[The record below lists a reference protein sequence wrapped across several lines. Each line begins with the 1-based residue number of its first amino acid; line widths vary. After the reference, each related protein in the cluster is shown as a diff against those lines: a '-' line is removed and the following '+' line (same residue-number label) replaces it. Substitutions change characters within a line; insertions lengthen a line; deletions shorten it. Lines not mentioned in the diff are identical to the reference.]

1 MANMKV
7 GTRLSLGFGLV
18 LALMLMISLLGV
30 FNMSTIHAKLDRIV
44 NENVVKT
51 ELVGTMANSV
61 HIVARVSRSVVLLND
76 EAAIRAEMAKVQTA
90 REAYNQA
97 VDKLGRMPSTPQGA
111 EIRARIAGMALEAR
125 PMNDKVFELALANH
139 DDEATVLLMQ
149 QAGPATLKWQD
160 AMDDYARLQKAN
172 NQADVDAAT
181 VAYHR
186 ARLLMLV
193 LSGIA
198 IAVGAVAAVMIARKL
213 LRQLG
218 GEPDYAAEVAG
229 RIAAGDLT
237 VAVDTRHG
245 DDGSMLLAMKKM
257 RDALAGIVGEVRTG
271 TEAIASAS
279 SQIAA
284 GNQDLSARTEQQA
297 SSLEETASSM
307 EELTSAVRQN
317 NDNARQ
323 ANQLAQSASAVAQQG
338 GAVVSQVVDTMG
350 AINDSSRKIVDIIAV
365 IDGIAF
371 QTNILALN
379 AAVEAARAGE
389 QGRGFAV
396 VATEV
401 RNLAQR
407 SASAAKE
414 IKELIGDSV
423 EKVEIGSKL
432 VERAG
437 QTMEEVVASVQ
448 RVTDIT
454 ADISTAGDEQSA
466 GIEQINQAVSEM
478 DTVTQQ
484 NAALVEE
491 AAAAAEAM
499 QQQAAKLEQ
508 VVSVF
513 RLDGAVGR
521 AASGS
526 LAVANTR
533 AMPAFASA
541 TAARAAP
548 ALAPVAGPR
557 AASGDGGGAAPRKP
571 LATKPRQ
578 RQASTATADVS
589 DWEEF

>member
-1 MANMKV
+1 MAIANMKV

-18 LALMLMISLLGV
+18 LALLLLVASLGV
-30 FNMSTIHAKLDRIV
+30 YNMSTIHAKLERIV
-44 NENVVKT
+44 KENVVKT
-51 ELVGTMANSV
+51 ELVGTMSEAV
-61 HIVARVSRSVVLLND
+61 HIVARVSRSVVLLT
-76 EAAIRAEMAKVQTA
+76 EQPAIREELAKVEQA
-90 REAYNQA
+90 RAAYNKS
-97 VDKLGRMPSTPQGA
+97 VDALGKMSATPQGVA
-111 EIRARIAGMALEAR
+111 IRERIAALAREAR
-125 PMNDKVFELALANH
+125 PMNDQVFALALANQ
-139 DDEATVLLMQ
+139 DAEATEVLMK
-149 QAGPATLKWQD
+149 QAGPSTQKWQQ
-160 AMDDYARLQKAN
+160 AMDEYAALQKEN
-172 NQADVDAAT
+172 NQADADAAT
-181 VAYHR
+181 SAYQR

-198 IAVGAVAAVMIARKL
+198 IAVGMVAAVVIARTL

-218 GEPDYAAEVAG
+218 GEPDYAAEVAT

-237 VAVDTRHG
+237 VNVATRN
-245 DDGSMLLAMKKM
+245 DDAGSMLHAMKLM
-257 RDALAGIVGEVRTG
+257 RDALASIVGEVRSG
-271 TEAIASAS
+271 TETIASAS
-279 SQIAA
+279 TQIAS

-317 NDNARQ
+317 NDHARQ

-414 IKELIGDSV
+414 IKALIGDSV
-423 EKVEIGSKL
+423 EKVGIGSKL
-432 VERAG
+432 VEQAG
-437 QTMEEVVASVQ
+437 QTMSEVVASVQ
-448 RVTDIT
+448 RVTDIM
-454 ADISTAGDEQSA
+454 ADISAAGDEQSA
-466 GIEQINQAVSEM
+466 GIEQVNQAVSEM

-499 QQQAAKLEQ
+499 QQQAANLER

-513 RLDGAVGR
+513 RLDGGLRGATPAVPR
-521 AASGS
+521 QH
-526 LAVANTR
+526 NT
-533 AMPAFASA
+533 AIIA
-541 TAARAAP
+541 
-548 ALAPVAGPR
+548 AGP
-557 AASGDGGGAAPRKP
+557 AKAPGALPLFLDEPR
-571 LATKPRQ
+571 
-578 RQASTATADVS
+578 
-589 DWEEF
+589 

>member
-1 MANMKV
+1 MKV

-18 LALMLMISLLGV
+18 LVLLLLVAMLGV

-44 NENVVKT
+44 NENAVKT
-51 ELVGTMANSV
+51 QLVNDMSESV
-61 HIVARVSRSVVLLND
+61 HIVARVTRSVVLLND
-76 EAAIRAEMAKVQTA
+76 TAAIQREIEKVT
-90 REAYNQA
+90 
-97 VDKLGRMPSTPQGA
+97 
-111 EIRARIAGMALEAR
+111 RARAVYNKAVEALAAMPATSKGVAIRDRIAAQAKLTR
-125 PMNDKVFELALANH
+125 PLNDKVLELALAHN
-139 DDEATVLLMQ
+139 DAEATDILMK
-149 QAGPATLKWQD
+149 QAGPNTQNWQD
-160 AMDDYARLQKAN
+160 AMDEYAALQKQTN
-172 NQADVDAAT
+172 EMDAAAAKA
-181 VAYHR
+181 AYER

-193 LSGIA
+193 LSGAA
-198 IAVGAVAAVMIARKL
+198 IAVGVIAAVRIARGL

-218 GEPDYAAEVAG
+218 GEPDYAATIAS

-237 VAVDTRHG
+237 VVVDTRSNDEH
-245 DDGSMLLAMKKM
+245 SMLHAMKMM
-257 RDALAGIVGEVRTG
+257 RDALARIVAEVRTG
-271 TEAIASAS
+271 TETIASAS
-279 SQIAA
+279 TQIAS
-284 GNQDLSARTEQQA
+284 GNQDLSSRTEQQA

-307 EELTSAVRQN
+307 EELTSAVRAN

-350 AINDSSRKIVDIIAV
+350 AINASSRKIVDIISV

-396 VATEV
+396 VASEV
-401 RNLAQR
+401 RTLAQR

-414 IKELIGDSV
+414 IKELIGTSV

-432 VERAG
+432 VEQAG
-437 QTMEEVVASVQ
+437 HTMDEVVASVQ
-448 RVTDIT
+448 RVTDIM
-454 ADISTAGDEQSA
+454 AEISTAGDEQSA

-499 QQQAAKLEQ
+499 QNQAANLER

-513 RLDGAVGR
+513 RIDGMQRSSAP
-521 AASGS
+521 
-526 LAVANTR
+526 AVA
-533 AMPAFASA
+533 APPAKPRLAPVKP
-541 TAARAAP
+541 AAP
-548 ALAPVAGPR
+548 A
-557 AASGDGGGAAPRKP
+557 RKP
-571 LATKPRQ
+571 Q
-578 RQASTATADVS
+578 RLASTAPAKS
-589 DWEEF
+589 EGDWEEF

>member
-1 MANMKV
+1 MGIANLKV

-18 LALMLMISLLGV
+18 LTLLLLVALLGV

-51 ELVGTMANSV
+51 EMVGTMSEAV
-61 HIVARVSRSVVLLND
+61 HVVARVARTVVLLED
-76 EAAIRAEMAKVQTA
+76 QAVIRAEIANAEQQRA
-90 REAYNQA
+90 AYNKA
-97 VDKLGRMPSTPQGA
+97 VEVLANMSTTPKGTA
-111 EIRARIAGMALEAR
+111 IRERIAALAQEAR
-125 PMNDKVFELALANH
+125 PLNTKVFELALANQ
-139 DDEATVLLMQ
+139 DAEATEMLMKRAAPPTQ
-149 QAGPATLKWQD
+149 KWQE
-160 AMDDYARLQKAN
+160 AMDEYANLQKEN
-172 NQADVDAAT
+172 NHADAEAAKS
-181 VAYHR
+181 AFER
-186 ARLLMLV
+186 ARLWMLV

-198 IAVGAVAAVMIARKL
+198 IAVGVTAAVLIARTL

-237 VAVDTRHG
+237 VAVATRSDDT
-245 DDGSMLLAMKKM
+245 GSMLHAMKLM
-257 RDALAGIVGEVRTG
+257 REALSSIVGEVRSG
-271 TEAIASAS
+271 TETIASAS
-279 SQIAA
+279 QQIAS

-307 EELTSAVRQN
+307 EQLTSAVRQN

-396 VATEV
+396 VASEV

-414 IKELIGDSV
+414 IKALIGDSV
-423 EKVEIGSKL
+423 EKVGIGSKL

-437 QTMEEVVASVQ
+437 QTMDEVVASVQ
-448 RVTDIT
+448 RVTDIM
-454 ADISTAGDEQSA
+454 ADISSAGDEQSA

-499 QQQAAKLEQ
+499 QNQAANLER

-513 RLDGAVGR
+513 RLDGAHRGV
-521 AASGS
+521 
-526 LAVANTR
+526 V
-533 AMPAFASA
+533 
-541 TAARAAP
+541 TAA
-548 ALAPVAGPR
+548 V
-557 AASGDGGGAAPRKP
+557 APRKP
-571 LATKPRQ
+571 AAKAPSPALARAPAKPQPRLAGTAP
-578 RQASTATADVS
+578 ASG

>member
-1 MANMKV
+1 MAIANMKV

-18 LALMLMISLLGV
+18 LVLLLLVAMLGV

-44 NENVVKT
+44 NENAVKT
-51 ELVGTMANSV
+51 DLVSDMSESV
-61 HIVARVSRSVVLLND
+61 HIVARVSRTVVLLNE
-76 EAAIRAEMAKVQTA
+76 EAAIRAEMEKVSKARAVYNSAVEQLMKMPATAK
-90 REAYNQA
+90 
-97 VDKLGRMPSTPQGA
+97 GM
-111 EIRARIAGMALEAR
+111 EIRERIAGLAATAR
-125 PMNDKVFELALANH
+125 PLNDKVFALALVNQDA
-139 DDEATVLLMQ
+139 EATGLLVG
-149 QAGPATLKWQD
+149 QAGPATQRWQD
-160 AMDDYARLQKAN
+160 AMDEYAELQKN
-172 NQADVDAAT
+172 SNHADAELASAA
-181 VAYHR
+181 YQR
-186 ARLLMLV
+186 ARVLMLA
-193 LSGIA
+193 LSGLA
-198 IAVGAVAAVMIARKL
+198 IAVGVVAAVQIARGL

-218 GEPDYAAEVAG
+218 GEPDYAAEIAG

-237 VAVDTRHG
+237 VVVDTRSNDHH
-245 DDGSMLLAMKKM
+245 SMLHAMKMM
-257 RDALAGIVGEVRTG
+257 RDALASIVAEVRSG
-271 TEAIASAS
+271 TETIASAS
-279 SQIAA
+279 SQIAS
-284 GNQDLSARTEQQA
+284 GNQDLSARTEEQA

-307 EELTSAVRQN
+307 EELTSAVRAN

-338 GAVVSQVVDTMG
+338 GSVVAQVVDTMG
-350 AINDSSRKIVDIIAV
+350 AINDSSRKIVDIISV

-396 VATEV
+396 VASEV
-401 RNLAQR
+401 RVLAQR

-414 IKELIGDSV
+414 IKELIGNSV

-437 QTMEEVVASVQ
+437 HTMEEVVASVG
-448 RVTDIT
+448 RVTAIM

-499 QQQAAKLEQ
+499 QTQAANLER

-513 RLDGAVGR
+513 RLDGVDKPR
-521 AASGS
+521 AA
-526 LAVANTR
+526 
-533 AMPAFASA
+533 
-541 TAARAAP
+541 AAAAP
-548 ALAPVAGPR
+548 APQRARTMPAAAKPALR
-557 AASGDGGGAAPRKP
+557 AAARPPKQLGTTSTTAA
-571 LATKPRQ
+571 A
-578 RQASTATADVS
+578 S

>member
-1 MANMKV
+1 MAIANMKV

-18 LALMLMISLLGV
+18 LALMLLIALLGV
-30 FNMSTIHAKLDRIV
+30 FNMSTIHAKLERIV
-44 NENVVKT
+44 NENVAKT
-51 ELVGTMANSV
+51 EQVSIMSESV
-61 HIVARVSRSVVLLND
+61 HVVARVVRSVVLLND
-76 EAAIRAEMAKVQTA
+76 EAAIRAELAKVQTA
-90 REAYNQA
+90 RAAYDQA
-97 VDKLGRMPSTPQGA
+97 LAALGKMNATPQGLA
-111 EIRARIAGMALEAR
+111 IRQRIADMALQVR
-125 PMNDKVFELALANH
+125 PMNSKVLELALANR
-139 DDEATVLLMQ
+139 DEEATTLLMQ
-149 QAGPATLKWQD
+149 QAGPATQKWQD
-160 AMDDYARLQKAN
+160 ALDEFAALQKAN
-172 NQADVDAAT
+172 NQADAAAAT
-181 VAYHR
+181 SAYER
-186 ARLLMLV
+186 ARWLMLV

-198 IAVGAVAAVMIARKL
+198 VAVGAAAAVLIARTL

-237 VAVDTRHG
+237 VNVSTRSG
-245 DDGSMLLAMKKM
+245 DDGSMLLAMKQM
-257 RDALAGIVGEVRTG
+257 RDALATIVGEVRGG
-271 TEAIASAS
+271 TEAIASAA
-279 SQIAA
+279 SQIAS

-323 ANQLAQSASAVAQQG
+323 ANQLALSASAVAQQG
-338 GAVVSQVVDTMG
+338 GTVVSQVVGTMG
-350 AINDSSRKIVDIIAV
+350 EINDSSRKIVDIIAV

-396 VATEV
+396 VASEV

-423 EKVEIGSKL
+423 EKVGIGSKL
-432 VERAG
+432 VEQAG
-437 QTMEEVVASVQ
+437 RTMEEVVASVQ
-448 RVTDIT
+448 RVTDIM

-466 GIEQINQAVSEM
+466 GIEQINQAISEM

-499 QQQAAKLEQ
+499 QQQAANLER
-508 VVSVF
+508 VVGVF
-513 RLDGAVGR
+513 QLDGPVRGMAPAAAVR
-521 AASGS
+521 RPAPSRPAAPKPSPTR
-526 LAVANTR
+526 AVA
-533 AMPAFASA
+533 
-541 TAARAAP
+541 AA
-548 ALAPVAGPR
+548 
-557 AASGDGGGAAPRKP
+557 KP
-571 LATKPRQ
+571 KQ
-578 RQASTATADVS
+578 RLTSTAGSA

>member
-1 MANMKV
+1 MAIANMKV

-18 LALMLMISLLGV
+18 LALMLLIALLGV
-30 FNMSTIHAKLDRIV
+30 FNMSTIHAKLERIV
-44 NENVVKT
+44 NENVAKT
-51 ELVGTMANSV
+51 EQVGIMSESV
-61 HIVARVSRSVVLLND
+61 HVVARVVRSVVLLND
-76 EAAIRAEMAKVQTA
+76 EAAIRAELAKVQTA
-90 REAYNQA
+90 RAAYDQA
-97 VDKLGRMPSTPQGA
+97 LAALGKMNATPQGLA
-111 EIRARIAGMALEAR
+111 IRQRIADMALQVR
-125 PMNDKVFELALANH
+125 PMNSKVLELALANR
-139 DDEATVLLMQ
+139 DEEATTLLMQ
-149 QAGPATLKWQD
+149 QAGPATQKWQD
-160 AMDDYARLQKAN
+160 ALDEFAALQKAN
-172 NQADVDAAT
+172 NQADAAAAT
-181 VAYHR
+181 SAYER
-186 ARLLMLV
+186 ARWLMLV

-198 IAVGAVAAVMIARKL
+198 VAVGAAAAVLIARTL

-237 VAVDTRHG
+237 VNVSTRSG
-245 DDGSMLLAMKKM
+245 DDGSMLLAMKQM
-257 RDALAGIVGEVRTG
+257 RDALATIVGEVRGG
-271 TEAIASAS
+271 TEAIASAA
-279 SQIAA
+279 SQIAS

-350 AINDSSRKIVDIIAV
+350 AINNSSRKIVDIIAV

-396 VATEV
+396 VASEV

-432 VERAG
+432 VEQAG

-448 RVTDIT
+448 RVTDIM

-499 QQQAAKLEQ
+499 QQQAANLER
-508 VVSVF
+508 VVGVF
-513 RLDGAVGR
+513 RLDGLSR
-521 AASGS
+521 
-526 LAVANTR
+526 
-533 AMPAFASA
+533 
-541 TAARAAP
+541 
-548 ALAPVAGPR
+548 
-557 AASGDGGGAAPRKP
+557 GAAPMRPVRAAVALKP
-571 LATKPRQ
+571 APSRAVATAKPKQ
-578 RQASTATADVS
+578 RLTSTAGSADWV
-589 DWEEF
+589 EF

>member
-1 MANMKV
+1 MAIANMKV

-18 LALMLMISLLGV
+18 LALMLLIALLGV
-30 FNMSTIHAKLDRIV
+30 FNMSTIHAKLERIV
-44 NENVVKT
+44 NENVAKT
-51 ELVGTMANSV
+51 EQVGIMSESV
-61 HIVARVSRSVVLLND
+61 HVVARVVRSVVLLND
-76 EAAIRAEMAKVQTA
+76 EAAIRAELAKVQTA
-90 REAYNQA
+90 RAAYDQA
-97 VDKLGRMPSTPQGA
+97 LAALGKMNATPQGLA
-111 EIRARIAGMALEAR
+111 IRQRIADMALQVR
-125 PMNDKVFELALANH
+125 PMNSKVLELALANR
-139 DDEATVLLMQ
+139 DEEATTLLMQ
-149 QAGPATLKWQD
+149 QAGPATQKWQD
-160 AMDDYARLQKAN
+160 ALDEFAALQKAN
-172 NQADVDAAT
+172 NQADAAAAT
-181 VAYHR
+181 SAYER
-186 ARLLMLV
+186 ARWLMLV

-198 IAVGAVAAVMIARKL
+198 VAVGAAAAVLIARTL

-237 VAVDTRHG
+237 VNVSTRSG
-245 DDGSMLLAMKKM
+245 DDGSMLLAMKQM
-257 RDALAGIVGEVRTG
+257 RDALATIVGEVRGG
-271 TEAIASAS
+271 TEAIASAA
-279 SQIAA
+279 SQIAS

-323 ANQLAQSASAVAQQG
+323 ANQLALSASAVAQQG
-338 GAVVSQVVDTMG
+338 GTVVSQVVGTMG
-350 AINDSSRKIVDIIAV
+350 EINDSSRKIVDIIAV

-396 VATEV
+396 VASEV

-423 EKVEIGSKL
+423 EKVGIGSKL
-432 VERAG
+432 VEQAG
-437 QTMEEVVASVQ
+437 RTMEEVVASVQ
-448 RVTDIT
+448 RVTDIM

-466 GIEQINQAVSEM
+466 GIEQINQAISEM

-499 QQQAAKLEQ
+499 QQQAANLER
-508 VVSVF
+508 VVGVF
-513 RLDGAVGR
+513 QLDGPVRGMAPAAAVR
-521 AASGS
+521 RPAAPKPSPTR
-526 LAVANTR
+526 AVA
-533 AMPAFASA
+533 
-541 TAARAAP
+541 AA
-548 ALAPVAGPR
+548 
-557 AASGDGGGAAPRKP
+557 KP
-571 LATKPRQ
+571 KQ
-578 RQASTATADVS
+578 RLTSTAGSA